1 MMGTTEPG
9 APPVNGLLAYHGS
22 PHSFDRFDI
31 NKMGSGE
38 GNQQYGRASHP
49 QAGNEATARHY
60 RDLLSAPDLSRPSGS
75 SGHMYQVQIAADPEH
90 FLDWD
95 RPLNE
100 QHPVVQ
106 DAHRSILEPYRQQ
119 LMNDFLPSWREPTP
133 EEIAETNSQASATIG
148 ALRGGQAYGKI
159 GLHDPVAASQSL
171 QASGVPG
178 LRYLDAGSRDGSGSG
193 SDPSHNF
200 VVFNDQNLQ
209 ILKKYGIAGLGI
221 GGAAATQSQVAPSSD
236 YAGQNAAAPAATPQ
250 Y

>member
-1 MMGTTEPG
+1 
-9 APPVNGLLAYHGS
+9 
-22 PHSFDRFDI
+22 
-31 NKMGSGE
+31 
-38 GNQQYGRASHP
+38 
-49 QAGNEATARHY
+49 
-60 RDLLSAPDLSRPSGS
+60 
-75 SGHMYQVQIAADPEH
+75 
-90 FLDWD
+90 
-95 RPLNE
+95 
-100 QHPVVQ
+100 
-106 DAHRSILEPYRQQ
+106 
-119 LMNDFLPSWREPTP
+119 MNDFLPSWREPTP

-221 GGAAATQSQVAPSSD
+221 GAQRQRKAKSHRRATTRVER
-236 YAGQNAAAPAATPQ
+236 AAPAATPQ
-250 Y
+250 VFSSTDARQHPHWPGQH